1 MAMQAKTFLIQML
14 MLMLLLLWMKLLKC
28 NLFCSD
34 PIIDRINMNVG
45 EEGGEGDKQRH
56 LNNNM
61 KLLISS
67 ILIK

>member
-1 MAMQAKTFLIQML
+1 
-14 MLMLLLLWMKLLKC
+14 MLMLLLLLLWIKLLKC
-28 NLFCSD
+28 NLFRSD

-61 KLLISS
+61 KLLFSS

>member
-14 MLMLLLLWMKLLKC
+14 MLMLLLWMKLLKC
-28 NLFCSD
+28 NLFRSD

>member
-1 MAMQAKTFLIQML
+1 
-14 MLMLLLLWMKLLKC
+14 MLMLLLLLLCMMLLKC
-28 NLFCSD
+28 NLFRSD

-56 LNNNM
+56 LNNNL